1 MIAAEKI
8 KKRERD
14 ASLRDLWRTPQWLFV
29 AIQRYIG
36 VKFDVDVACN
46 KDNALLPNF
55 IGVERDALKC
65 SWGEP
70 GTVAFLNPPY
80 SKITP
85 WIEAAIREQTRGV
98 TTIMLIP
105 QSLDTRWY
113 ERAAEC
119 ANETVI
125 LSGGRVAFVEPDVN
139 LGQVEVN
146 INPGGSMLVV
156 FRGFCQDAGHSISKI
171 PLDVMKSLGGY
182 DPANVIRKKRPSKKA
197 A

>member
-8 KKRERD
+8 KQRKRD
-14 ASLRDLWRTPQWLFV
+14 NSLRDLWRTPDWLFS
-29 AIQRYIG
+29 AIQRYLG
-36 VKFDVDVACN
+36 VTFDVDVACN
-46 KDNALLPNF
+46 KDNAKLPNF
-55 IGVERDALKC
+55 IG
-65 SWGEP
+65 
-70 GTVAFLNPPY
+70 
-80 SKITP
+80 I
-85 WIEAAIREQTRGV
+85 
-98 TTIMLIP
+98 
-105 QSLDTRWY
+105 
-113 ERAAEC
+113 ERATEY
-119 ANETVI
+119 ANETII